1 MVNNKVINS
10 LKTLNA
16 EEFKRFGLFLESPF
30 FNTNPSIV
38 KLYNI
43 LRNYYPAFES
53 RNLRKEKVFKILYP
67 GSSYKDGTIRN
78 LLSDLAFLLQR
89 FLMQSDFEMDSNE
102 KYIRLLRQL
111 DERRINGWF
120 TGIIKKFETSVRKVS
135 NIGYSYFDLVRQLE
149 ERKINYALMRGQQK
163 SICSN
168 VLKRSEYF
176 IYNYVIHLL
185 NQIHDLKIN
194 EDSYNAKYKFNL
206 AKELADKIDF
216 KRVLEVIEATEPDLA
231 EIFKLFLYEGLAFL
245 KIDDDKYYYEFKKMF
260 FDKLDI
266 LNTNTVDSLFTSIE
280 NICIEKIYNGNMK
293 FVEEQFNVFNERL
306 MKKAYKDETNDFN
319 IYLLRNIVL
328 TAISNDKIDW
338 LENFIKNYSIE
349 IAPEFRED
357 MENFVSALISFEKDA
372 YSDSLNYISRTED
385 KAEIFKY
392 TFYSLKLKIFY
403 EINDFDSAEYLL
415 DSFNHFVN
423 QNKIVSVRFKNS
435 NKEFI
440 KAYQMLLKIKL
451 QESSIDEILQLKE
464 FIISQKY
471 FKEKTWF
478 LRKIKETTYQ
488 KRS

>member
-1 MVNNKVINS
+1 MLNNKVIDS
-10 LKTLNA
+10 LKTLDA

-43 LRNYYPAFES
+43 LRKYYPAFES
-53 RNLRKEKVFKILYP
+53 RYLRKENVFKTLYP
-67 GSSYKDGTIRN
+67 GSYYKDGTIRN

-89 FLMQSDFEMDSNE
+89 FLMQSDFEKDSNE

-111 DERRINGWF
+111 DERRIDGWF
-120 TGIIKKFETSVRKVS
+120 PGILKKLEISIKKGS

-163 SICSN
+163 AICSN
-168 VLKRSEYF
+168 ILKRSEYF

-194 EDSYNAKYKFNL
+194 EDAYNAKYEFNL

-245 KIDDDKYYYEFKKMF
+245 KIDDDKYYYVFKKMF

-293 FVEEQFNVFNERL
+293 FVEEQFNIFNERL
-306 MKKAYKDETNDFN
+306 MRNAYKDETNNFN

-349 IAPEFRED
+349 IAAEFRED
-357 MENFVSALISFEKDA
+357 MENFVSALISFERGA
-372 YSDSLNYISRTED
+372 YSDSLNYISRTVD

-392 TFYSLKLKIFY
+392 TFYSLKLKIFF

-415 DSFNHFVN
+415 DSYNHFVS

-435 NKEFI
+435 NRNFL
-440 KAYQMLLKIKL
+440 KAYQILLKNKFRKA
-451 QESSIDEILQLKE
+451 DVYEIRQLKQ
-464 FIISQKY
+464 FIANQKY

-478 LRKIKETTYQ
+478 LRKIVEISQQ
-488 KRS
+488 K